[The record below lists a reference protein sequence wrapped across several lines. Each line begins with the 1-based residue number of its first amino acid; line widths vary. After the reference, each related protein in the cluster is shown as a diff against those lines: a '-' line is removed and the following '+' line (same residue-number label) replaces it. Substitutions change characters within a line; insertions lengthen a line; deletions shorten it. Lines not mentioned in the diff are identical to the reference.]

1 MDINCPNGRMRF
13 VKIKKWPGS
22 YITLKSLHH
31 FLSFLTMWRC
41 MDQIQMCSHNVSE
54 RKKKENHE
62 MQVRKW
68 SGSIYNSYDVS
79 LAWWST
85 YFLGCF
91 PFLSTPWVTFPASL
105 LLCNFPKVSP
115 KLCSGRLTLLPRKSH
130 GERRSLN
137 PQVTLS
143 CSWFRKTSLQFT
155 LGRYLNCLTYG
166 CILGNFECKAVCMN
180 IL

>member
-1 MDINCPNGRMRF
+1 MTRQLHNFEITASFSLFSDNEEMY
-13 VKIKKWPGS
+13 GS
-22 YITLKSLHH
+22 DS
-31 FLSFLTMWRC
+31 
-41 MDQIQMCSHNVSE
+41 NVFSQCVWE

-68 SGSIYNSYDVS
+68 SGSIYNSYGVS

-91 PFLSTPWVTFPASL
+91 PFLSTPWVTFPASM

-115 KLCSGRLTLLPRKSH
+115 KLCSGRLTLLPRNSQ

-166 CILGNFECKAVCMN
+166 CILGNFECKTVCMN